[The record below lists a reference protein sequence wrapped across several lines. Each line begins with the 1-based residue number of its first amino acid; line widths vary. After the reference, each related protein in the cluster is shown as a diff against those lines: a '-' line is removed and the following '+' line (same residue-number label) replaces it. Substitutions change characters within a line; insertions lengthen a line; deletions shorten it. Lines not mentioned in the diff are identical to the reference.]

1 MSDTSRS
8 RLKSLFISRYTD
20 LRRRLEYIVGSKDGA
35 AEALQE
41 TWLRLDTMSEPA
53 AIANTDAYLLRIA
66 ANVAIDQHRDQQRHL
81 NEGEIDEMFDV
92 PDELVDP
99 ERVVSARREVEALQE
114 VVRDLSPRRQAILM
128 AARVEGQLNREIA
141 ERFGIS
147 ESLVE
152 KELRYALR
160 HCKASMRE
168 TTAFYGGDTNG
179 RRKF

>member
-1 MSDTSRS
+1 MSDTTRS
-8 RLKSLFISRYTD
+8 RLKSLFTLRYAH

-35 AEALQE
+35 ADALQE

-53 AIANTDAYLLRIA
+53 AVANADAYLLRIA
-66 ANVAIDQHRDQQRHL
+66 ANVAIDQHRDEQRHL
-81 NEGEIDEMFDV
+81 NEGEIDEMFEV
-92 PDELVDP
+92 QDELVDP
-99 ERVVSARREVEALQE
+99 ERVVSARREVETLQD
-114 VVRDLSPRRQAILM
+114 VVRTLTPRQQAILL

-152 KELRYALR
+152 KELRLALR

-168 TTAFYGGDTNG
+168 TTAFYGGDTIG